1 MAQLPVGGKKHREKE
16 KKANIQS
23 TSFMKTETHM
33 PARELTSPTHKGS
46 TGLRLGLV
54 AAFIHL
60 EGLTGEMLSAR
71 ERWVSRH
78 LVSVINKGNL
88 AAFSLQTSSAGPG
101 LSRSLSSLSGPPAP
115 TPGHPA
121 QLQWDHLLLSS
132 PPLDST
138 CESKMA

>member
-1 MAQLPVGGKKHREKE
+1 MPVGGKKHREKE

-46 TGLRLGLV
+46 IGLRLGLV

-88 AAFSLQTSSAGPG
+88 AAFSSTDFLCRPGPLTFTVQPLRPSRPHPWTPCSAAVGPSPA
-101 LSRSLSSLSGPPAP
+101 LLSSLGF
-115 TPGHPA
+115 HV
-121 QLQWDHLLLSS
+121 
-132 PPLDST
+132 
-138 CESKMA
+138 